1 MGISSCGCDDER
13 VVLDTNAPIVED
25 IYTGNW
31 IYIFAAGGET
41 SLHRIVAY
49 NGDDRAA
56 WLEPADG
63 SGASAG
69 TTWLLPGPMSMYVVL
84 ATPARP
90 EGVRL
95 AVGGDLLVDA
105 WLHFFSP
112 VGGSPSAAIWLSG
125 GNPADLALEYR
136 SLAGAGSI
144 VGGGAKV
151 VLEWSS
157 LKATGGSFQSVSSER
172 LYFNPS
178 TLAFPLTLF

>member
-49 NGDDRAA
+49 NG
-56 WLEPADG
+56 

-69 TTWLLPGPMSMYVVL
+69 TTWLLPGPMCMYVVL